1 MTERTWTLDG
11 IDEQRRWPAADG
23 ERSVR
28 QALWTILLTRPGER
42 LMRPEF
48 GVGIERFVHQP
59 NHAGTRQ
66 LIASEVERAVR
77 RFEPRIDL
85 DEVEVVADPARAS
98 WVRIAIRYRLRASA
112 RPSETT
118 LDLELAG

>member
-1 MTERTWTLDG
+1 MAYRTWTLDG
-11 IDEQRRWPAADG
+11 LDERGRWPAADG

-28 QALWTILLTRPGER
+28 QALWAILLTRPGER
-42 LMRPEF
+42 VLRPEF
-48 GVGIERFVHQP
+48 GAGLERFIQLP

-85 DEVEVVADPARAS
+85 DAVEVVQDLLRPS
-98 WVRIAIRYRLRASA
+98 WVRIAIRYRLRQDA
-112 RPSETT
+112 RPAETT

>member
-1 MTERTWTLDG
+1 MADRTWSLDG
-11 IDEQRRWPAADG
+11 IDELRRWPAADG

-42 LMRPEF
+42 VMRPEF
-48 GVGIERFVHQP
+48 GVGLERFVHQP

-77 RFEPRIDL
+77 RFEPRIEL
-85 DEVEVVADPARAS
+85 DAVEVVPDALRAS
-98 WVRIAIRYRLRASA
+98 WVRIAIRYRLRQSGSLA
-112 RPSETT
+112 ETS
-118 LDLELAG
+118 LELELAG